1 MKVLIIEDEA
11 DLLSTMDVYLKAG
24 GFLCEHAFTFAE
36 AVLKISFYDY
46 DCILVDLN
54 LPDGNGLDIIKK
66 IREKKKS
73 TGVIIVSAMADLETR
88 VKGLETGA
96 DDYIVKPFHLA
107 ELSARIKSVIRR
119 VNFDGSNS
127 ITVGELRI
135 FPDEVKVFAKEE
147 LLDLTKTEFDLLLF
161 LISNQN
167 RVIAKETIA
176 EHIWG
181 DYIDMADSFD
191 FVYNHIKNLR
201 RKIKTHV
208 EDEYIKTVYGI
219 GYKFSV

>member
-1 MKVLIIEDEA
+1 
-11 DLLSTMDVYLKAG
+11 MDVYLKSG
-24 GFLCEHAFTFAE
+24 GFLCEHAFTFSD

-66 IREKKKS
+66 IRESKKT

-88 VKGLETGA
+88 LKGLETGA

-127 ITVGELRI
+127 ITIGDLRI
-135 FPDEVKVFAKEE
+135 LPDEVKVFAKEE

-167 RVIAKETIA
+167 RVVAKETIA

-181 DYIDMADSFD
+181 DYIDTADSYD

-201 RKIKTHV
+201 RKIKNV
-208 EDEYIKTVYGI
+208 IDEEYIKTVYGI
-219 GYKFSV
+219 GYKFSLQ